1 MQQSLSK
8 KRLNQLISNKNMKKL
23 LEKVKNDPEILAIV
37 VFGSYLSQSSYKD
50 IDICL
55 ISFKDKIDPGLEIN
69 YRLLLPEKYDVRF
82 FSKFPLYIQSEIM
95 ETGSIVLN
103 KQYEALVDL
112 YYKKIKEFNL
122 FSPHFNTFLEAVKD
136 EQ

>member
-1 MQQSLSK
+1 MQQSVK
-8 KRLNQLISNKNMKKL
+8 NTRLNLLKSDKHLNHLLDLI
-23 LEKVKNDPEILAIV
+23 KNDQDILAV
-37 VFGSYLSQSSYKD
+37 VIFGSYLSQSSYRD

-55 ISFKDKIDPGLEIN
+55 FSFKDEIYPSLELK

-95 ETGSIVLN
+95 ETGEIILN
-103 KQYEALVDL
+103 KQYDALFDI

-122 FSPHFNTFLEAVKD
+122 FFPHFKTYLEAVKNG
-136 EQ
+136 

>member
-1 MQQSLSK
+1 MQQSVK
-8 KRLNQLISNKNMKKL
+8 NTRLNLLKSDKHLNHLLDLI
-23 LEKVKNDPEILAIV
+23 KNDQDILAV
-37 VFGSYLSQSSYKD
+37 VIFGSYLSQSSYRD

-55 ISFKDKIDPGLEIN
+55 FSFKDEIHPSLELK

-95 ETGSIVLN
+95 ETGEIILN
-103 KQYEALVDL
+103 KQYDALFDI

-122 FSPHFNTFLEAVKD
+122 FFPHFKTYLEAVKNG
-136 EQ
+136 